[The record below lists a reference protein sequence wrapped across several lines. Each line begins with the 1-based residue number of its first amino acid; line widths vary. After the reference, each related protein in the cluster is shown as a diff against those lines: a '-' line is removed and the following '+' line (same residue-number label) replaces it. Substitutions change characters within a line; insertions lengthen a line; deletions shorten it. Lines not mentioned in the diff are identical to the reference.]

1 MIRIISN
8 TVPAVEVR
16 IFPILNLSVRPID
29 ETRGMQGKTF
39 LVGFGTGMALVACF
53 SRDFRF
59 TRHRIPTDEM

>member
-8 TVPAVEVR
+8 AIVAR

-39 LVGFGTGMALVACF
+39 LVGFRTGVALLVACF

-59 TRHRIPTDEM
+59 TRHRIPTDKM